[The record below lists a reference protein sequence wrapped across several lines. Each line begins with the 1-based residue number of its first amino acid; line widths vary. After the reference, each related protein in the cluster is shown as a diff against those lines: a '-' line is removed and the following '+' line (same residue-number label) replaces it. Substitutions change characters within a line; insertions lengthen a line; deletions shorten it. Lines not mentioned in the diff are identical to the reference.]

1 MQKAES
7 LSFQM
12 VDIRVC
18 ERNIHPREGVEIVI
32 YTDFLCDLKTRALF
46 KITNRLTIRYFLR
59 NGKLYLDVMSCD
71 LLEFLS

>member
-7 LSFQM
+7 LSFQT

-32 YTDFLCDLKTRALF
+32 YT
-46 KITNRLTIRYFLR
+46 
-59 NGKLYLDVMSCD
+59 
-71 LLEFLS
+71 EF